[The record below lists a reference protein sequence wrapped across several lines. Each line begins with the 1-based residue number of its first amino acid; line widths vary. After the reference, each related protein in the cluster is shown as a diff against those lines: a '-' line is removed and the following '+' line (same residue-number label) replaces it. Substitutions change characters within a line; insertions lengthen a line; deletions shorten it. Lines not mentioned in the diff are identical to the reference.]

1 MLLETKRMIIRAFT
15 MQDAGDLHDILGDS
29 KTMEMCE
36 PAYALEKTKKFLKEF
51 CIGQN
56 GALAAIHRETQ
67 KVIGYILFS
76 ETQKGVYEIG
86 WIFNRACWRKGYAYE
101 ACRAVMAYAFFEL
114 NAHKI
119 FAETIDGIKSIG
131 LMKKLGMSP
140 EGVQREQTK
149 DNSGEWADLYLYG
162 ILQSEW

>member
-1 MLLETKRMIIRAFT
+1 MDLQQGLLA
-15 MQDAGDLHDILGDS
+15 QG
-29 KTMEMCE
+29 
-36 PAYALEKTKKFLKEF
+36 
-51 CIGQN
+51 
-56 GALAAIHRETQ
+56 
-67 KVIGYILFS
+67 
-76 ETQKGVYEIG
+76 
-86 WIFNRACWRKGYAYE
+86 
-101 ACRAVMAYAFFEL
+101 
-114 NAHKI
+114 I